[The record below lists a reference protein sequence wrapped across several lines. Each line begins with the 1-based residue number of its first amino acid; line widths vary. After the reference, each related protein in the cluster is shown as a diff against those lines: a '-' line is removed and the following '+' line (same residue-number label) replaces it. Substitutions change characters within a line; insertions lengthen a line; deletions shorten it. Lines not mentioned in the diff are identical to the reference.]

1 MVGSEGDKEEE
12 NKEEGEE
19 EGEEEEEGEGEGEGG
34 GDSLMADVSHTAV
47 PVTASFQAEL
57 RSLKG
62 ITGKLVLAG
71 HIPYSTCT
79 RW

>member
-12 NKEEGEE
+12 KKEEGEEE
-19 EGEEEEEGEGEGEGG
+19 EGEEEEGEG
-34 GDSLMADVSHTAV
+34 GDSLMADISHTAV

-62 ITGKLVLAG
+62 IPGKLVLAG

>member
-19 EGEEEEEGEGEGEGG
+19 EGEEGEGGRGGEG

-57 RSLKG
+57 RSLEG